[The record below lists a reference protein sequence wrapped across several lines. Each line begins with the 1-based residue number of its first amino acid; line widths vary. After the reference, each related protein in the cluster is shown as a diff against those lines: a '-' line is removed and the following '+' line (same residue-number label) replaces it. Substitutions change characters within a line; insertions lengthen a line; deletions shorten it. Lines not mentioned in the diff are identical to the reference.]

1 MSAANYTDI
10 FTKPIF
16 KNQTGNWWSDV
27 NYVDSLD
34 IIRENFLKARESF
47 VAIGYYLKHI
57 KEKEL
62 YLEGGYSD
70 IWQCAQA
77 EFGLSQTAA
86 FNYMKMNDAYSV
98 DGDTP
103 ILDKKYAGFNKSQLQ
118 EMLTLT
124 AEKRKEVTPEQTV
137 SQIRETVREEKKGK
151 EPSEQAV
158 REFYGQY
165 VKDMDHEPRS
175 TLKERLKQKYR
186 NAGGMMD
193 GNIQWEGSARGI
205 RISTL
210 KERLK
215 QKYKDTGGADEITW
229 AHLVKLIERYFPYV
243 PQEPVCVQ
251 PMGSPQAKT
260 AEEGKTQI
268 PGQMQIGDYPEVL
281 PDNPIKTGN
290 GDIQEPDEKKNLE
303 RSRYIQE
310 TDLKKCITGWDRYG
324 DCLCRLLEHSEREND
339 EDATEALRWAIASLK
354 KL

>member
-1 MSAANYTDI
+1 MSRNVPIMSAANYTDI

-103 ILDKKYAGFNKSQLQ
+103 ILDEKYAGFNKSQLQ

-186 NAGGMMD
+186 NAGGAD
-193 GNIQWEGSARGI
+193 GNLQWDGSSRGI
-205 RISTL
+205 KLNR
-210 KERLK
+210 
-215 QKYKDTGGADEITW
+215 ADEITW

-243 PQEPVCVQ
+243 PQEPVCGQ
-251 PMGSPQAKT
+251 PVCGPPMEPEEEP
-260 AEEGKTQI
+260 AEETGEPQI
-268 PGQMQIGDYPEVL
+268 PGQMQIGDYPAAL
-281 PDNPIKTGN
+281 PDNPIKTGSGDN
-290 GDIQEPDEKKNLE
+290 GDIREPDEKKNLE

>member
-1 MSAANYTDI
+1 MSRNVPIMSAANYTDI
-10 FTKPIF
+10 FTRPVF
-16 KNQTGNWWSDV
+16 KNQNGNWWSDV
-27 NYVDSLD
+27 NYADSLD

-62 YLEGGYSD
+62 YLEGGYPD

-103 ILDKKYAGFNKSQLQ
+103 ILDEKYAGFNKSQLQ

-124 AEKRKEVTPEQTV
+124 AEKREEVTPEQTV
-137 SQIRETVREEKKGK
+137 SQIRETAREEKKGK

-186 NAGGMMD
+186 NAGGAD
-193 GNIQWEGSARGI
+193 GNLQWDGSSRGI
-205 RISTL
+205 KLNR
-210 KERLK
+210 
-215 QKYKDTGGADEITW
+215 ADEITW
-229 AHLVKLIERYFPYV
+229 AHLVKLIDRYFPYV
-243 PQEPVCVQ
+243 PQEPVCGP
-251 PMGSPQAKT
+251 PMEPEEKP
-260 AEEGKTQI
+260 AEETGEPQI

-281 PDNPIKTGN
+281 PDHPMDDQRDCNSRCG
-290 GDIQEPDEKKNLE
+290 GDYSPCTPGEKHM
-303 RSRYIQE
+303 
-310 TDLKKCITGWDRYG
+310 DV
-324 DCLCRLLEHSEREND
+324 LCRLLEQEND
-339 EDATEALRWAIASLK
+339 EDAAEALRWAVSTLEKIMESAQQI
-354 KL
+354 